1 MNDLFSLGGRVRDCS
16 ILKKRPELLI
26 EREIKRYI
34 RWAVFD
40 AHLLFDRDSIPVY
53 AIHPHRVGDS
63 IINGVK
69 RLDNRLKAL
78 AARYSDDSSAHLYAD
93 DDSLLYPVFTGF
105 LICGPILTIMTYS
118 ADPRDRTETTDSN
131 FISQFD
137 LGEWGQDVWNSLA
150 LVITVMHIRRTM
162 LQLVEKG
169 LGGIYRAEGNILSN
183 GDTDEDL

>member
-34 RWAVFD
+34 CWAVFD
-40 AHLLFDRDSIPVY
+40 AHLLFNRDSIPVY